1 MGLVGLLVEP
11 MTNTAN
17 VQGIVYGV
25 IYRSCDSSDEISWRS
40 GMGMFEKD
48 E

>member
-25 IYRSCDSSDEISWRS
+25 IYRSCDSSDEISWRN
-40 GMGMFEKD
+40 GNV
-48 E
+48 